1 MSYENNAISLLL
13 SGNAIVI
20 TKTNIMITKINIMI
34 TKINMALIH
43 LIVGFDWELARMN
56 HIWQKPKN
64 GTSSDKWKI
73 LRPLL

>member
-13 SGNAIVI
+13 NGNAIVI
-20 TKTNIMITKINIMI
+20 TKTNIMI